1 VESFIRI
8 LNPHLPNL
16 LQCLEAMHRGEG
28 PNTALPGSVGS
39 ELGLAAVKGI
49 LSLVLSLRGMEW
61 RKVME
66 ILEEERK
73 TLVKADARWAE
84 GGSG

>member
-1 VESFIRI
+1 
-8 LNPHLPNL
+8 
-16 LQCLEAMHRGEG
+16 M
-28 PNTALPGSVGS
+28 GS